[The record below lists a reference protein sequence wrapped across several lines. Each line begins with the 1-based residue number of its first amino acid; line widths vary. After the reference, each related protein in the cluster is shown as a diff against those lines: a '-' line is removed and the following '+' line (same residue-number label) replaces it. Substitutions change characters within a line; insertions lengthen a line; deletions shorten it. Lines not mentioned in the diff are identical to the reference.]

1 MAGVLDNYGY
11 NDDITKLIPYQTFDE
26 AKQSK
31 IDEEQNRK
39 IEKNRTDNVEQQG
52 EIDMNT
58 LINDAQQAQ
67 IEDLEEKI
75 QHISGGTIDDLDMGE
90 WNT

>member
-11 NDDITKLIPYQTFDE
+11 NDDTTKLIPYQTFDE

-31 IDEEQNRK
+31 IDEEQNKK
-39 IEKNRTDNVEQQG
+39 IEKNRTDNVEQQE
-52 EIDMNT
+52 EIDKNT
-58 LINDAQQAQ
+58 LINDAQQVQ
-67 IEDLEEKI
+67 IDDLEEKI
-75 QHISGGTIDDLDMGE
+75 QHISGGTIEDLDMGE